1 MQSETKNKHTSMKT
15 RGETQYINMPFF
27 AVKLYDNLTSVKGVN
42 KSFEEIAH
50 FLGHILTEG
59 NVLDIG
65 TGPGRL
71 LSEISRQIP
80 KSKLFGLDISKAMI
94 DLAKQNLLS
103 IQNIDLRV
111 GNINQTDFQDNFFD
125 CIVSTGSFY
134 NWDNPIQ
141 GLNEIFRILK
151 PDRTAY
157 IFDSYKDFDKKEFSS
172 SLNQNLKD
180 YNFIRKTISKYFL
193 QKQLRMTYQ
202 LDEIKKILDQTIF
215 KDNYIINQIDLGN
228 LPIYVRLELKKLLL

>member
-1 MQSETKNKHTSMKT
+1 MKT

-50 FLGHILTEG
+50 FIGDILKEG
-59 NVLDIG
+59 IVLDIG

-71 LSEISRQIP
+71 LSEISKQAP
-80 KSKLFGLDISKAMI
+80 KLKLFGLDISKAMI
-94 DLAKQNLLS
+94 DLAKQNL
-103 IQNIDLRV
+103 IIIPDVDLRV

-134 NWDNPIQ
+134 NWDNPIH

-151 PDRTAY
+151 PDKTAY
-157 IFDSYKDFDKKEFSS
+157 IYDSYKDFDKKEFHTR
-172 SLNQNLKD
+172 LNQNLKG

-193 QKQLRMTYQ
+193 QRQLRMTYQ
-202 LDEIKKILDQTIF
+202 LDEYNKILGQTKF
-215 KDNYIINQIDLGN
+215 KDNYSIQPIDLGN
-228 LPIYVRLELKKLLL
+228 LSIYVRLELKKPSL